1 VARLKTNPHPGTPG
15 QGRSEPAPGG
25 DAGRGQLIQVATR
38 CATLDEFVERFA
50 AFAWE
55 GSLVLPAANALPIG
69 TQGRFVILLRDQT
82 VAMRG
87 RCRVTEAKPT
97 PVSSR
102 NPAVKK
108 IMMRVALLEMDEAS
122 RAVHRR
128 LTALRSAPVP
138 LPIPPEPS
146 ETTQIEPAR
155 QGGSGSVAKA
165 SAPPAAAPSPPAVAA
180 PPTAPAPAAKA
191 SPTPPWPPA
200 PTTPA
205 KASPTPPVSLNRTMI
220 GIGVGPDGK
229 AFLPQKASTTP
240 SPPASTPSPPA
251 ITPSPPATT
260 PSPPAIT
267 PSPPPSLPG
276 VTAPRM
282 PTPAR
287 VETRVPGAPDK
298 LPANPLSEFSPDD
311 LDSFIECKLLEA
323 DEEMPPPEPTSAGDS
338 AVPERDDTTFIRLR
352 RLTAKLPAG
361 MQQALANVPPKRQRQ
376 IVRWGASAVIAIAGI
391 VIGYALR
398 GSPPAPPPVVV
409 SAAPPAAAK
418 APAAEPEI
426 PPVEAELDAP
436 KPAAPKPAAA
446 PPPAAKP
453 APAEKAAVAAKP
465 APAAEKAAVAEKLA
479 AAEKP
484 AAAAPPAP
492 AEMPAAAAKPA
503 PAEKPAAAPKLAAA
517 EKPAPA
523 ERPAPVVAAAG
534 APRACTARVVTVPK
548 DAKVTWGDL
557 EIGRSPVEGAR
568 VPCGPAT
575 VTIDRERWQTVT
587 VDVDA
592 QAGAVASVEERL
604 RRPRATLTVT
614 STPLGAQIAV
624 NRVAAGPAPR
634 DIDVQRYEKITI
646 KATMKGF
653 QPWSK
658 TVYLK
663 DPDAH
668 IDILLVPRK

>member
-1 VARLKTNPHPGTPG
+1 VARLTNPHPGTPG
-15 QGRSEPAPGG
+15 QGPTEPVAGG

-97 PVSSR
+97 PVNSR

-108 IMMRVALLEMDEAS
+108 VMMRVALLEMDEAS

-138 LPIPPEPS
+138 LPVPPEPS

-155 QGGSGSVAKA
+155 QGGSAGSGPVKGATAPVAT
-165 SAPPAAAPSPPAVAA
+165 APPVAAASPPPVAVPAA
-180 PPTAPAPAAKA
+180 APAAKA

-200 PTTPA
+200 PAPPP
-205 KASPTPPVSLNRTMI
+205 KASPTPPVNLNRTMI
-220 GIGVGPDGK
+220 GIGVGSDGK
-229 AFLPQKASTTP
+229 ALFAQKASTTP
-240 SPPASTPSPPA
+240 SPSTSTPSPP
-251 ITPSPPATT
+251 TSPP
-260 PSPPAIT
+260 
-267 PSPPPSLPG
+267 G
-276 VTAPRM
+276 VAAPRL
-282 PTPAR
+282 PTPPR
-287 VETRVPGAPDK
+287 IETRVPGAPDK

-323 DEEMPPPEPTSAGDS
+323 GEDMPPADEPTSAGAP
-338 AVPERDDTTFIRLR
+338 AVPDRDDTAFIRLR

-361 MQQALANVPPKRQRQ
+361 VQQALANVPPKRQRQ

-391 VIGYALR
+391 VIGYGLR
-398 GSPPAPPPVVV
+398 GSPPSAPPIVVSGPAGLPIVVGAPPPRAVN
-409 SAAPPAAAK
+409 
-418 APAAEPEI
+418 APAPEPAL
-426 PPVEAELDAP
+426 PPTADLEAPEP
-436 KPAAPKPAAA
+436 APKPAAA
-446 PPPAAKP
+446 PKPVAAEKPAEVAKP
-453 APAEKAAVAAKP
+453 APAEKP
-465 APAAEKAAVAEKLA
+465 TA
-479 AAEKP
+479 AATP
-484 AAAAPPAP
+484 V
-492 AEMPAAAAKPA
+492 

-517 EKPAPA
+517 EKPAPV
-523 ERPAPVVAAAG
+523 ERPAPAATG

-575 VTIDRERWQTVT
+575 VTLDRERWQTVT

-592 QAGAVASVEERL
+592 QAGVVASIEERL
-604 RRPRATLTVT
+604 RRPRAKLTVT
-614 STPLGAQIAV
+614 STPLGALIAV

-646 KATMKGF
+646 RATLKGF

-668 IDILLVPRK
+668 IDVLLAPRK